1 MVLIFWLPPKPIKF
15 ATEIRPKNIY
25 DFGLLKPLRV
35 CFTGIGFVVHILI
48 HSVKWLIN
56 FVVVNY
62 FNKFSCHIKMEITWP
77 PFGDVIFEFIFLNDD
92 WCVLISIS
100 PKFVTKGPIDHKSS
114 SVQIMAWR
122 GTGIIWT
129 NDGLINWRIYA
140 SLSLRCRCACICWSV
155 NIGRRLVIT

>member
-15 ATEIRPKNIY
+15 ATEIIPKNIY

-56 FVVVNY
+56 FVVVNS
-62 FNKFSCHIKMEITWP
+62 FDIFSCNIKVAITWP

-92 WCVLISIS
+92 WCVLISIHRS
-100 PKFVTKGPIDHKSS
+100 LLLK
-114 SVQIMAWR
+114 VQL
-122 GTGIIWT
+122 TT
-129 NDGLINWRIYA
+129 NRHQFREWLGA
-140 SLSLRCRCACICWSV
+140 EQVLSEPMM
-155 NIGRRLVIT
+155 G